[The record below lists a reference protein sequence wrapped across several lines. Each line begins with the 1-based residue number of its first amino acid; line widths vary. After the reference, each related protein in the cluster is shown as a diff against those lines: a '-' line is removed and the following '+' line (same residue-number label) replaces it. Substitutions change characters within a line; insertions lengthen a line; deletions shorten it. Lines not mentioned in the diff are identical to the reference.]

1 MPVTCDLIALYMYVW
16 NVCVCYCMLR
26 VFDPG
31 RLLVVR
37 VGNLKRIN
45 IKLRVFD
52 PGRLLVVR
60 VGNLN
65 ELTSS

>member
-1 MPVTCDLIALYMYVW
+1 MK
-16 NVCVCYCMLR
+16 LR

-37 VGNLKRIN
+37 VGNLKRTN
-45 IKLRVFD
+45 MKLRVFD

-60 VGNLN
+60 VENLKGMR
-65 ELTSS
+65 ELK